1 MEENKGQILLYQ
13 TPDGEARIEVRLQGE
28 TVWLNLDQMAEL
40 FQRNKSTISRHIRN
54 VFEEGELRKE
64 TTVAKF
70 ATVVNR
76 GIRGEVEDQIVYY
89 NLDMIISVGYRVHS
103 YRAVQFR
110 MWATRVLKEYIVKG
124 FALNDDLLKRAGGGN
139 YFDELLARIRD
150 IRSSEKVFYRKVLE
164 IYALSI
170 DYDPRVEMTQE
181 FFKTVQNKMHY
192 SVHGHTAAEIIFER
206 ADAGKDFMGLT
217 TWTGALP
224 KKTDAE
230 IAKNYLS
237 QEEITTLN
245 RIVSLYL
252 DFAELQAEEHRP
264 MYMKDWI
271 AILDDFLRISRKEI
285 LTHAGKISAQ
295 LAKAKDDAEY
305 DKFKER
311 TKNELTPVEIHFLE
325 QFEREQK
332 KLTQKDEDENCKA

>member
-13 TPDGEARIEVRLQGE
+13 TPDGESRIEVRLEGE
-28 TVWLNLDQMAEL
+28 TVWLSLDQMAEL
-40 FQRNKSTISRHIRN
+40 FQRNKSTISRHIKN
-54 VFEEGELRKE
+54 VFEEGELNADS
-64 TTVAKF
+64 TVAFF
-70 ATVVNR
+70 ATVQKEGKR
-76 GIRGEVEDQIVYY
+76 KVERDIAFY

-103 YRAVQFR
+103 YRGVQFR
-110 MWATRVLKEYIVKG
+110 MWATKVLKEYIVKG

-192 SVHGHTAAEIIFER
+192 AVHGHTAAEIIYDR
-206 ADAGKDFMGLT
+206 ADAQKDFMGLT
-217 TWTGALP
+217 AWTGALP
-224 KKTDAE
+224 KKADAE

-237 QEEITTLN
+237 QEEISTLN

-271 AILDDFLRISRKEI
+271 AILDDFLRISRKDI
-285 LTHAGKISAQ
+285 LTQAGRISAQ
-295 LAKAKDDAEY
+295 LAKAKADGEY
-305 DKFKER
+305 EKFKER
-311 TKNELTPVEIHFLE
+311 KKNELSAVEIHFLE

-332 KLTQKDEDENCKA
+332 KLTDKGKKKE